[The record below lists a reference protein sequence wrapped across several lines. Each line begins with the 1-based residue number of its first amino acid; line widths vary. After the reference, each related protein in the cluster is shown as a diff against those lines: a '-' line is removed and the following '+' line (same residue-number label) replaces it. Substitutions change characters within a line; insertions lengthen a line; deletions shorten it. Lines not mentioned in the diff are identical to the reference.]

1 MHGFLTIKVDSQF
14 LAPGYLAF
22 SNCYAIKN
30 SDNTPFFTHGDSGSG
45 VFVIDNDTLRPLGI
59 AFAFLNSETAVCRI
73 DKIVQELALE
83 IVGGPKNNQLQTVC
97 FENRK
102 SHQANKPERMEYH

>member
-83 IVGGPKNNQLQTVC
+83 IVGGPENNQLQTVC